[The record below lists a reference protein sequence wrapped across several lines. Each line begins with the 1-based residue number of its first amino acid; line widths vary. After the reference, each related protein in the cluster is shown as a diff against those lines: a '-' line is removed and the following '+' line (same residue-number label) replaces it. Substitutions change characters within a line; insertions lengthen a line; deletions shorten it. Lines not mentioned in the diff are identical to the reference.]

1 MGVLDKL
8 RRVLFDEDEVE
19 VEVNND
25 ELPTK
30 PSKKPAKQ
38 HGFKDY
44 HQEEE
49 DTIKEVVLPKEDPVE
64 EPVVEEV
71 TKEIPPVRE
80 TFPVD
85 NNYGETIDREDY
97 GLRSHRYTEPVP
109 EPVQEEFK
117 PAPPQAPVQHKEEPS
132 SLSPEEFNKKY
143 RVEPLKPKNHEEKD
157 YHSYLS
163 DDKVKTGK
171 KPFKVT
177 PVISPVYGILDENFK
192 PSEVVNKADFNPSQR
207 EGRKKKEEKK
217 TTLKEDLVELNTT
230 INEII
235 NESVEEPK
243 EEEKVPEVKETK
255 PKKAEPKVEEKVVQ
269 EVEVVAPE
277 VEIEI
282 EEPTPEVVEEPVIDS
297 EPEMDIEDAFEPTDE
312 LSTINEEEET
322 PEEEDLPVEEA
333 EPTIS
338 LDELIK
344 ANAETE
350 EDEDE
355 EEGLNNTIETDLYN
369 LINSMYKDDDEEE
382 E

>member
-19 VEVNND
+19 VEVTND

-30 PSKKPAKQ
+30 PKKQPKKV
-38 HGFKDY
+38 GFKDY

-49 DTIKEVVLPKEDPVE
+49 TDTIKEVVVPKEEPIEEVPVE
-64 EPVVEEV
+64 PAED
-71 TKEIPPVRE
+71 TKEMPPLRT
-80 TFPVD
+80 TFPD
-85 NNYGETIDREDY
+85 EDFEPRPPREEF
-97 GLRSHRYTEPVP
+97 GLRSHKYAEQPINQP
-109 EPVQEEFK
+109 EPVEREVRPK
-117 PAPPQAPVQHKEEPS
+117 TPTPPIQHKEEPS
-132 SLSPEEFNKKY
+132 SLSPEEFNRKY

-157 YHSYLS
+157 YHKYLG
-163 DDKVKTGK
+163 DDRAKGGK

-177 PVISPVYGILDENFK
+177 PVISPVYGILDENYI
-192 PSEVVNKADFNPSQR
+192 PAEVVNKADLNPSQR

-230 INEII
+230 INEMI
-235 NESVEEPK
+235 NDSIEEPIKEEQPIVEE
-243 EEEKVPEVKETK
+243 EVVNEVVVET
-255 PKKAEPKVEEKVVQ
+255 PPV
-269 EVEVVAPE
+269 EVEVETKTPV
-277 VEIEI
+277 VEA
-282 EEPTPEVVEEPVIDS
+282 EPVVEVVED
-297 EPEMDIEDAFEPTDE
+297 EPEIDIEDAFEPTNE
-312 LSTINEEEET
+312 YSTIEEEQPTIEEDEEPA
-322 PEEEDLPVEEA
+322 PEEQ

-344 ANAETE
+344 SNSMA
-350 EDEDE
+350 EDEDEE